1 MIRVRPAL
9 PEEREALEDLQRR
22 ASLALPD
29 YREQLEA
36 NPDAVHLPTGQIAR
50 GDVLVAELDG
60 QVAGFAALDG
70 PELDGLFVRPDW
82 WGRGIGRALIQEAV
96 HESRR
101 RGLSLV
107 TVLASPGAR
116 QFYEKC
122 GFLVEGEEQTRF
134 GPAFRMSR

>member
-36 NPDAVHLPTGQIAR
+36 NPDAIHLPTGQIAR

-134 GPAFRMSR
+134 GPALRMSR